1 MTTNFE
7 PRIYVACLAA
17 YNNGYLHGAWL
28 DAAQGVSEM
37 QDQVNAMLAASPIAG
52 AEEYAIHDYEDFGG
66 AFISEFSG
74 LRDVSEIATF
84 LSEHGALA
92 AVTLKDSFGDLS
104 EARSMLERYAGCY
117 ISVAAFAEE
126 CAEQWYEIPEQLAY
140 YIDYDAMARSLQL
153 GGEIEVVTEGFEE
166 VHIFWGQ

>member
-1 MTTNFE
+1 MTTTFE

-52 AEEYAIHDYEDFGG
+52 AEEYAIHDYEGFGG
-66 AFISEFSG
+66 AFISEYAG
-74 LRDVSEIATF
+74 LADVCETATF
-84 LSEHGALA
+84 LAEHGPLA
-92 AVTLKDSFGDLS
+92 AVTLKAAFGNLS
-104 EARSMLERYAGCY
+104 EARPMLERYAGCY
-117 ISVAAFAEE
+117 PSVAAFAEE

-140 YIDYDAMARSLQL
+140 YIDYEAMARSLQL

>member
-1 MTTNFE
+1 MTTDFE

-17 YNNGYLHGAWL
+17 YNNGYLHGAWI
-28 DAAQGVSEM
+28 DATQGVSEL
-37 QDQVNAMLAASPIAG
+37 QDQVNSMLAASPIAG

-66 AFISEFSG
+66 AFISEYAG
-74 LRDVSEIATF
+74 LPDVSEIASF
-84 LSEHGALA
+84 LAEHGTLA

-104 EARSMLERYAGCY
+104 AARSMLERYAGCY

-140 YIDYDAMARSLQL
+140 YIDYEAMARSLQL
-153 GGEIEVVTEGFEE
+153 GGEIDVVTEGFEE

>member
-17 YNNGYLHGAWL
+17 YNSGYLHGAWI
-28 DAAQGVSEM
+28 DATEGVSEM
-37 QDQVNAMLAASPIAG
+37 QDQVNSMLTASPIAG

-66 AFISEFSG
+66 AFISEYAG
-74 LRDVSEIATF
+74 LADVCETATF
-84 LSEHGALA
+84 LAEHGPLA
-92 AVTLKDSFGDLS
+92 AVTLKAAFGNLS

-126 CAEQWYEIPEQLAY
+126 CAEQWYEIPDQLAY
-140 YIDYDAMARSLQL
+140 YIDYEAMARSFQL